1 MLTQTVPHVSSGKSY
16 SFVIQHYNEMLEFL
30 RDGTTQCRFVSMK
43 TRTEPKIKAS
53 CPWKGVYK
61 LSRRNGLIN
70 ANYNNSVQR
79 RIAEKFNIP
88 ESSVTYIPGETWYVH
103 EKRDDKTLPVVV
115 NKKDIDNP
123 NAPRYIQFFPHS
135 STNRYF
141 DMYNAPLSEE
151 QLKLYF
157 YKRPEKE
164 DCKPI
169 VNVISLVN
177 VLELKA
183 SGVIL
188 ECPAFDDLDRL
199 FSTATIDIGTEAE

>member
-1 MLTQTVPHVSSGKSY
+1 MLTQTASPVISGKTI

-30 RDGTTQCRFVSMK
+30 RAGTTQCRFVSMK

-53 CPWKGVYK
+53 CPWKGIYK

-79 RIAEKFNIP
+79 RIAEKFNLP

-103 EKRDDKTLPVVV
+103 EKRDDKTLPIVV
-115 NKKDIDNP
+115 NKKEAANP
-123 NAPRYIQFFPHS
+123 DAPRYIQFFPHS

-141 DMYNAPLSEE
+141 DMYNAPLTEE
-151 QLKLYF
+151 QLKPYF
-157 YKRPEKE
+157 YKKPEKDE
-164 DCKPI
+164 FKPVVI
-169 VNVISLVN
+169 CISLVN

-199 FSTATIDIGTEAE
+199 FSTATIDIGTEAT